1 MFSDLITIRS
11 SIILEVTSTPS
22 IEFKMFKS
30 FSESENDFPLRGKIF
45 KSGSVKF
52 EKSRLYSFSP
62 ANIESTISNAAEATM
77 TPPEAIKLIIFIALL
92 LLLENKYRLAM

>member
-1 MFSDLITIRS
+1 M
-11 SIILEVTSTPS
+11 PS
-22 IEFKMFKS
+22 IEFKVFNS
-30 FSESENDFPLRGKIF
+30 LSESKKDFPPRGKIF

-62 ANIESTISNAAEATM
+62 AKIESTISNAAEATM

-92 LLLENKYRLAM
+92 LLLEPK